1 MKNIFAAVAG
11 KQDIA
16 SRFSNQILAMLD
28 KGVRPWA
35 QPWDNG
41 NTARILRPLRA
52 NGTPYGGINTLMLWM
67 SANAQGFTNPSWM
80 TYRQAATLGGH
91 VMKGE
96 HGTPIV
102 YASTLTRT
110 EQKDGETRERKI
122 PFMRGYK
129 VFNVQQI
136 EELPGRF
143 YDPPADRIAPDER
156 IANADEFFASTGAD
170 IHHGGNRAFY
180 AMRDDFIRMPEFG
193 AFKDPES
200 YYATL
205 AHEVTHWTRHPS
217 RLARD
222 FGRAKFGDEGYAKEE
237 IVAEIGSSI
246 LCSELDLTPEI
257 REENAAY
264 IDHWRKLIREDKN
277 FIFKAAAHA
286 QRAADFVISAHQPAM
301 EQTLDHDHQVEEA
314 PDLQPGVNRTPLMP
328 GF

>member
-11 KQDIA
+11 RQDLA
-16 SRFSNQILAMLD
+16 SRFSNQILVMLD

-35 QPWDNG
+35 QPWQNG
-41 NTARILRPLRA
+41 DTSRILRPLRA
-52 NGTPYGGINTLMLWM
+52 NGIPYGGVNTLMLWL
-67 SANAQGFTNPSWM
+67 SANAHGFTNPSWM
-80 TYRQAATLGGH
+80 TYRQAAMLGGH

-102 YASTLTRT
+102 YASTLTKT
-110 EQKDGETRERKI
+110 DQKDGETIERKI

-136 EELPGRF
+136 EELPAHFYEPPPGRL
-143 YDPPADRIAPDER
+143 DPKER
-156 IANADEFFASTGAD
+156 IAHAEEFFASTGAE
-170 IHHGGNRAFY
+170 IHHGGNKAFY
-180 AMRDDFIRMPEFG
+180 TIRDDYIRMP
-193 AFKDPES
+193 AFESFNDPES
-200 YYATL
+200 YYSCL
-205 AHEVTHWTRHPS
+205 SHEITHWTRHPS

-222 FGRAKFGDEGYAKEE
+222 FGRQRFGDEGYAREE
-237 IVAEIGSSI
+237 IVAEIGSAI

-264 IDHWRKLIREDKN
+264 IDHWRKFIREDKN

-301 EQTLDHDHQVEEA
+301 EPNNDHDVEEA
-314 PDLQPGVNRTPLMP
+314 PDLQPGVVRRPAPLTPAI
-328 GF
+328 